1 MTLDENYHLHDMHCE
16 SVNIQYLKYF
26 HSVVVH
32 HNQICEAIV
41 AKTKFGEW

>member
-1 MTLDENYHLHDMHCE
+1 MTLDDNYHLHDMHCE
-16 SVNIQYLKYF
+16 SVNIQYLNCT
-26 HSVVVH
+26 VVH

>member
-1 MTLDENYHLHDMHCE
+1 MTLDDNYHLHDMHCE
-16 SVNIQYLKYF
+16 SVNIQYLNCI
-26 HSVVVH
+26 VVH